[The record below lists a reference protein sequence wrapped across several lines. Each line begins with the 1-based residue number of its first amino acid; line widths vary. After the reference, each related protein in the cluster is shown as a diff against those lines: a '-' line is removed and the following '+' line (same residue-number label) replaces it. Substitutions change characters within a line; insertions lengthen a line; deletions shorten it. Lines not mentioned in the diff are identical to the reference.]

1 VSLSNHIKRHTVLVT
16 DPHPCTASSCRL
28 KAPSLQRAPVRRW
41 PLAGGAGDPYNAE
54 EVEVG
59 RDSLLFS
66 SEANLAFIGSSGGGS
81 YSRARERHS
90 TVAVRIVMDALASYA
105 GAKT

>member
-1 VSLSNHIKRHTVLVT
+1 LSRRLTLAPLLHIGSKLLLCNVHQF
-16 DPHPCTASSCRL
+16 D
-28 KAPSLQRAPVRRW
+28 
-41 PLAGGAGDPYNAE
+41 GGPGDPYNAE

-66 SEANLAFIGSSGGGS
+66 SEAILAINGPIEGGS
-81 YSRARERHS
+81 YFRARERHS
-90 TVAVRIVMDALASYA
+90 TAAVRIVMDALASHA